1 MPSCLRL
8 LWPPSPLFCCWKEK
22 HKHIP
27 KKDPYIKFKKQLL
40 FKNRVLIITFD
51 RLKQTSITKLKK
63 LLYRIVSDF
72 CKHLPP
78 FFSLVGCFLE
88 ADLSPLCLPL
98 DAVTHKN
105 IHLTGEKKKH
115 YCCWGYILVPRGEK
129 LVRKF
134 NGFIKLCHHT
144 SWPICPSKI
153 TYVT

>member
-1 MPSCLRL
+1 MLYWKNQCFVIMPSCLRL

-105 IHLTGEKKKH
+105 IHLTGGKKEALLLLGI
-115 YCCWGYILVPRGEK
+115 YFGTTGSEIGQEV
-129 LVRKF
+129 
-134 NGFIKLCHHT
+134 
-144 SWPICPSKI
+144 
-153 TYVT
+153 